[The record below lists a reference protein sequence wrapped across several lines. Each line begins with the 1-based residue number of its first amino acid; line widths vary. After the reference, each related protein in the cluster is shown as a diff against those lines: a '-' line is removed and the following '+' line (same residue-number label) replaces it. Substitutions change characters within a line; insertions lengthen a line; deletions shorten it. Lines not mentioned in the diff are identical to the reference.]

1 VRRGAARI
9 ERLTRRARDDGGDDD
24 DEMTN
29 DD

>member
-24 DEMTN
+24 DDVDE
-29 DD
+29 